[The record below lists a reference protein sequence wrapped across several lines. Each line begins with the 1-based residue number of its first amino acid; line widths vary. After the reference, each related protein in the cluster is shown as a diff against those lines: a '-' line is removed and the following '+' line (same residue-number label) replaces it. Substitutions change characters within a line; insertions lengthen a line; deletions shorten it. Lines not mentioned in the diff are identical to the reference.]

1 MDEKTLR
8 ELWQRAGSDQKIEI
22 NIEKLIESTKGKL
35 LNMERLIKIRNRV
48 EIFISVAIFGL
59 NIWWLFYV
67 PVFAVK
73 IGSAIIAAGCL
84 LVICRLVLA
93 SKINLKQDNTADI
106 KFELMVSLQLV
117 RQQINLLN
125 SVLWWYLLPF
135 FIGIICI
142 FYAYLHSVLSFSIYT
157 LIVALLYGYIWYK
170 NKRAVIKYLKPLEEN
185 LIRLLE
191 ELSKPE

>member
-59 NIWWLFYV
+59 NIWWFYV

-106 KFELMVSLQLV
+106 KFELMV
-117 RQQINLLN
+117 
-125 SVLWWYLLPF
+125 
-135 FIGIICI
+135 
-142 FYAYLHSVLSFSIYT
+142 
-157 LIVALLYGYIWYK
+157 
-170 NKRAVIKYLKPLEEN
+170 
-185 LIRLLE
+185 
-191 ELSKPE
+191 

>member
-170 NKRAVIKYLKPLEEN
+170 NK
-185 LIRLLE
+185 
-191 ELSKPE
+191 